1 MRFSA
6 AMVVML
12 FALSCCS
19 QTVPST
25 QGKAL
30 DGTEIGFP
38 KQNGKPLILMI
49 GFSHKS
55 SGDFDQWNKQLL
67 SGYLSDSHVD
77 YYELTDLAGVPS
89 FITAMILH
97 GMRRAIHGT
106 EQSHFVPFYTDEDGW
121 KKAVNYSA
129 SDNTYLVVADSA
141 GKIVWQT
148 HGVPSEEKIA
158 ELKSSVEKLT
168 ELKQ

>member
-1 MRFSA
+1 MRLSA
-6 AMVVML
+6 VMVVML
-12 FALSCCS
+12 FALSCCC

-30 DGTEIGFP
+30 DGTDIAFP
-38 KQNGKPLILMI
+38 EDHGKPLVLMI

-55 SGDFDQWNKQLL
+55 SGDFDQWNKQAL
-67 SGYLSDSHVD
+67 SAYLSDSHVD

-89 FITAMILH
+89 FVNAMILH